1 MIAKQSKYVF
11 FQITLIKNVDLS
23 AFFFIAISFLK
34 IEKGCYLHP

>member
-11 FQITLIKNVDLS
+11 FQITLIKNVDLL
-23 AFFFIAISFLK
+23 AFFLISISFLK